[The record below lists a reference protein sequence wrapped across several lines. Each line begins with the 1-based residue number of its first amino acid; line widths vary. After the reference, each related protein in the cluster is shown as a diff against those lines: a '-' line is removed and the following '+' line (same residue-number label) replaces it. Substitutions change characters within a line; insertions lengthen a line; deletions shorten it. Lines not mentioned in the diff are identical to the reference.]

1 MYAIKGG
8 WVGQT
13 FALAKSNDSGGKK
26 TRIRRSKEDRKAM
39 VESFVKRYQNS
50 NNGSFPSLNLTHKEV
65 GGSFYTVRELVREII
80 QENRVLGPATPNE
93 DEQKNDQSHEHY
105 PLGSVSIGVPN
116 HVSFASNGTQV
127 SFQGYQN
134 AIKELNGTIG
144 NDTNGQPTQTIAN
157 EQHINGNIV
166 DTVEIS
172 TPKVTPIETDV
183 VVEVFPIKSPSKVT
197 QGNDDGS
204 LEAAV
209 NFQHEETKIADK
221 NSEII
226 ESSYSSL
233 HENSVEQLETSI
245 SSTAEIITT
254 EEELTL
260 PTSNENL
267 VVSEM
272 ETESTLKNQL
282 AGSEDISDNQNALR
296 PENRSKSWEGS
307 SRGSTESETNPVF
320 AVFKAFFSAF
330 VKFWTE

>member
-1 MYAIKGG
+1 
-8 WVGQT
+8 
-13 FALAKSNDSGGKK
+13 
-26 TRIRRSKEDRKAM
+26 M

-65 GGSFYTVRELVREII
+65 GGLFYTVRELVREII
-80 QENRVLGPATPNE
+80 QENRVLGPATPTE
-93 DEQKNDQSHEHY
+93 DEQKNDQSHEQY
-105 PLGSVSIGVPN
+105 PLGVSECN
-116 HVSFASNGTQV
+116 QTQ
-127 SFQGYQN
+127 
-134 AIKELNGTIG
+134 TIV
-144 NDTNGQPTQTIAN
+144 NGQPTQTIVN

-221 NSEII
+221 NSETS

-254 EEELTL
+254 EEELTSL
-260 PTSNENL
+260 TSNENL

-272 ETESTLKNQL
+272 EPESTLKNQL
-282 AGSEDISDNQNALR
+282 ARSEDISDNQNALR
-296 PENRSKSWEGS
+296 PENRRYFKLNRTKLKLKSLEGS

-320 AVFKAFFSAF
+320 AVFKAFISAF